1 MNDRLGHA
9 NHRKEYGMHNISTL
23 CFFQLD
29 QQISSLKMRL
39 SESQEKERKHDLEV
53 S

>member
-9 NHRKEYGMHNISTL
+9 NHRKEYGMRTISIL
-23 CFFQLD
+23 CFFQLN
-29 QQISSLKMRL
+29 QEISSLKKKVSQL
-39 SESQEKERKHDLEV
+39 QEKDRQLELEV